1 MNALFA
7 GFKCRFVSSAVFAA
21 NGASLRAAL
30 IRRSFAAHASVGRR
44 MLVACL
50 MLSAGL
56 SVTARRIET
65 QCIENPQV
73 KAFYDQVTYP
83 DNDYSFSLIGKYLI
97 PQPYR
102 LDQPFPVVLRWTT
115 RQVSPTLEVTVSEQR
130 DLSRPLVRTTING
143 HTSEYRVWNLTPG
156 HTYYY
161 KVTAAGGRV
170 LTSGAVKAEGHRRM
184 IHLESVHNMRDIGGL
199 PALDGR
205 HLRYGRIY
213 RGGELSKPGRDKHK
227 NEVDT
232 LLSRD
237 DARAMRYALNIR
249 AEIDFRNDRELG
261 YNDGIE
267 GNDVNYSVIS
277 SDVTYYNIRLPQ
289 PYRIDEDA
297 NFGKVLKVILSYLRR
312 GEAVYVHCVAGA
324 DRTGALNFMI
334 EGLLGVGEDQLM
346 KDYELTT
353 FSKYGLRHRDS
364 NDWKQGL
371 AKLRALPGNTLQS
384 KIRYM
389 FKQQGATDAE
399 LDEFADLMLEK

>member
-1 MNALFA
+1 MEPKGSSVKRLVVRSRYVWLVCLLFA
-7 GFKCRFVSSAVFAA
+7 ICVPTV
-21 NGASLRAAL
+21 
-30 IRRSFAAHASVGRR
+30 
-44 MLVACL
+44 
-50 MLSAGL
+50 
-56 SVTARRIET
+56 ARRVPE

-83 DNDYSFSLIGKYLI
+83 DDDYSYTLIDKYRVKA
-97 PQPYR
+97 PYR
-102 LDQPFPVVLRWTT
+102 LDQPFPVVIRWTASS
-115 RQVSPTLEVTVSEQR
+115 VSPKVTVTVSEAR
-130 DLSRPLVRTTING
+130 DLSRPLVQTTTDG
-143 HTSEYRVWNLTPG
+143 YTSEFRVWNLTPG

-161 KVTAAGGRV
+161 TVSGTDGKPLA
-170 LTSGAVKAEGHRRM
+170 SGAVKAVGRRRM
-184 IHLESVHNMRDIGGL
+184 IRLESVHNMRDIGGI
-199 PALDGR
+199 PTLDGR
-205 HLRYGRIY
+205 RLRYGKIY
-213 RGGELSKPGRDKHK
+213 RGGELTKPGR
-227 NEVDT
+227 NERRNMVDT
-232 LLSRD
+232 LVSRE
-237 DARAMRYALNIR
+237 DARVMHDALRIR
-249 AEIDFRNDRELG
+249 GEIDFRNDRELG

-267 GNDVNYSVIS
+267 GNDVNFSPIG

-289 PYRIDEDA
+289 PYRIEEDA

-371 AKLRALPGNTLQS
+371 AKLRALPGATMQE

-399 LDEFADLMLEK
+399 IQEFTDLMLEK